1 MPREHHFPAITSMP
15 SLARV
20 FPTTHPL
27 YYRTHDKILDG
38 DGNAYY
44 MNAETGES
52 RWDLPVVPA
61 EPDDLAAAGV
71 LVAGEASME
80 AGAGEDLDDVAESA
94 AEVGGE
100 AGAATGVGAGAEA
113 GGRGTGELQ
122 DAAMPPPPPAPT
134 LSQEELDAKIEQE
147 EEMAAMRSMFAIQ
160 LAKNATTAAV
170 ATTMQR
176 VEDEW
181 RAAEKLRWE
190 EIHKA
195 AHADYRQN
203 AAADDFRPPPGH
215 PKYAEWLERTVAAE
229 DTRQEAL
236 AALAAKGGSA
246 AALAAGEVGP
256 LPGPGLLDDM
266 ISAVTLE
273 EDHASLDV
281 PAADELAMMI
291 EGLDDSVASRPAARK
306 GGRLDGP
313 DADATPSEAISLV
326 SRKLSSAI
334 ARLSETEDA
343 GQAPLRRVD
352 LNSERIAD
360 EGAEQLAAALRT
372 SAVRELFLL
381 DNEIGDQG
389 IVCIA
394 NALKSNRSL
403 TELYLNG
410 NGIGDEGVRSLCASF
425 ADSPLT
431 LLNIS
436 SNPISHRG
444 AQFLAEMLVKPTC
457 KVTSFVCTHAP
468 AARPLRCCEYSSP
481 HCATFLVPPL
491 CQLSALYLSG
501 VLEPKTAFKG
511 GAAVAAIST
520 KTDHTAEP
528 PQRKVRSAHQAHGAW
543 TSWPMYP
550 LAPSL
555 FTVRIRV

>member
-1 MPREHHFPAITSMP
+1 MPREHHLPATASLP
-15 SLARV
+15 SLARIC
-20 FPTTHPL
+20 PATHPL
-27 YYRTHDKILDG
+27 YYRTHNKILDG

-61 EPDDLAAAGV
+61 EPDDLAAAGA
-71 LVAGEASME
+71 LVAGEAGME
-80 AGAGEDLDDVAESA
+80 ADEDEDVEGVAESA
-94 AEVGGE
+94 TEVGGE
-100 AGAATGVGAGAEA
+100 VSAATGAGAGTGAEA
-113 GGRGTGELQ
+113 GCRDTGELQ

-134 LSQEELDAKIEQE
+134 LSQEELDAKIELE

-176 VEDEW
+176 IEDEW

-203 AAADDFRPPPGH
+203 AAADNFRPPPGH
-215 PKYAEWLERTVAAE
+215 PEYAAWLERTVAAE

-246 AALAAGEVGP
+246 GALAAGDVGL

-281 PAADELAMMI
+281 PAVDELAMMI

-313 DADATPSEAISLV
+313 DAAPSETISLV

-431 LLNIS
+431 LLNLS

-457 KVTSFVCTHAP
+457 KVTLLAY
-468 AARPLRCCEYSSP
+468 ARPPPSHCDVVSSLNAIPVRRQPRLTPPPAERALFERCP
-481 HCATFLVPPL
+481 
-491 CQLSALYLSG
+491 
-501 VLEPKTAFKG
+501 
-511 GAAVAAIST
+511 
-520 KTDHTAEP
+520 
-528 PQRKVRSAHQAHGAW
+528 
-543 TSWPMYP
+543 
-550 LAPSL
+550 
-555 FTVRIRV
+555 